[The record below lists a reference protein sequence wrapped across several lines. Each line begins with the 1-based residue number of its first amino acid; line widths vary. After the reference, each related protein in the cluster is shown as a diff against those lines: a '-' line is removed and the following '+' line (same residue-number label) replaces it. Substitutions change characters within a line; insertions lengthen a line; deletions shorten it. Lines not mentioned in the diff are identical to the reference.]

1 MKRLVFSIVLV
12 LFGLGACGEC
22 RAAVYEEMW
31 AMKTDWYTLPL
42 VGKLE
47 HVYVSIKR
55 RTPFGMITM
64 SYANPKKGGST
75 GGTTLPDSTGWGD
88 IRKALCAATGA
99 KCNIDWGRTGTCH
112 QGANRILLSAGKT
125 VYMAG
130 GYDLSHWFFKAYG
143 RDDSWIKC
151 KQNCQLQN

>member
-47 HVYVSIKR
+47 HVYVKIKR

-64 SYANPKKGGST
+64 FHANPKKGGST

-99 KCNIDWGRTGTCH
+99 SCNILWGVTGTCH
-112 QGANRILLSAGKT
+112 QGANRILLTTGKR
-125 VYMAG
+125 VNMAG
-130 GYDLSHWFFKAYG
+130 GYNLSSFFFKTFG
-143 RDDSWIKC
+143 TDNSWEKC
-151 KQNCQLQN
+151 MKECKL

>member
-1 MKRLVFSIVLV
+1 
-12 LFGLGACGEC
+12 
-22 RAAVYEEMW
+22 
-31 AMKTDWYTLPL
+31 
-42 VGKLE
+42 
-47 HVYVSIKR
+47 
-55 RTPFGMITM
+55 MITM
-64 SYANPKKGGST
+64 SYAIPKGGIY
-75 GGTTLPDSTGWGD
+75 GGTTLPDSTGWG